1 MWANFGEH
9 IPHGTPTKHQ
19 KGLSMV
25 LDTWWSSHITGLLPG
40 LEMWEM
46 SLPCPLSQHLVASAL

>member
-25 LDTWWSSHITGLLPG
+25 LGARSDTKKSHCSLSDLGLLQKTYKR
-40 LEMWEM
+40 EIR
-46 SLPCPLSQHLVASAL
+46 Q